1 MIKLYQPKTD
11 DELSVLLQ
19 RPSASVEQ
27 LEEAVTAVL
36 DEVGR
41 SGDDAVRRYTQQF
54 DGVLLSDFRVSQ
66 KELQEADQLISA
78 ELKEAIALAKSNI
91 ERFHRAQ
98 HNGVQQMET
107 MPGVVCRRKSIPIEN
122 VGLYIPGGTAPLF
135 STVLML
141 GVPAMLAGCKNI
153 ILCSP
158 PGKDGRIHPAILYAA
173 HTVGIAQI
181 FKVGGVQAIGAMAY
195 GTESIPKTN
204 KIFGPGNAYVTC
216 AKQLLAKNGFAIDMP
231 AGPSEVAVIAD
242 DSVPPEFVAADLLAQ
257 AEHGKDSQVIVFS
270 DSPEYLQR
278 VVDATKTQLEQ
289 LPRKEIA
296 RAALEFSRA
305 IVTPDLST
313 AMEWSNR
320 YAPEHLILACR
331 NARELAEHVVNAGSV
346 FIGPWSPES
355 VGDYASG
362 TNHTLPTG
370 GHAISWS
377 GVSLDS
383 FTKKVTFQE
392 LTRDGLQAIGRA
404 VEVMA
409 EAEGLRAHA
418 NAVTI
423 RLNQIDYV

>member
-1 MIKLYQPKTD
+1 MIKLYQPQSD
-11 DELSVLLQ
+11 DELSALLQ
-19 RPSASVEQ
+19 RPSASVAQ
-27 LEEAVTAVL
+27 LEETVTAVL
-36 DEVGR
+36 DEIR
-41 SGDDAVRRYTQQF
+41 RLGDAAVQRYTQQF
-54 DGVLLSDFRVSQ
+54 DGVLLADFRVPE
-66 KELQEADQLISA
+66 KEIHEAEGLISS
-78 ELKEAIALAKSNI
+78 ELKKSIALAQSNI

-98 HNGVQQMET
+98 HVGVQQMET
-107 MPGVVCRRKSIPIEN
+107 MPGVLCRRKSIPIEH

-141 GVPAMLAGCKNI
+141 GIPAVLAGCKNVV
-153 ILCSP
+153 LCSP

-173 HTVGIAQI
+173 YVVGITQI

-242 DSVPPEFVAADLLAQ
+242 DSVPAAFVAADLLAQ

-270 DSPEYLQR
+270 DSVKYLQQ
-278 VVDATKTQLEQ
+278 VIDATQTQLEQ

-296 RAALEFSRA
+296 GAALTFSRA

-313 AMEWSNR
+313 AMNWSNQ

-370 GHAISWS
+370 GHANAWS

-392 LTRDGLQAIGRA
+392 LTRDGLQVIGKA

-409 EAEGLRAHA
+409 EAEGLQAHA

-423 RLNQIDYV
+423 RLNQSDYV

>member
-1 MIKLYQPKTD
+1 MIQLYQPKSD
-11 DELSVLLQ
+11 DELSALLQ
-19 RPSASVEQ
+19 RPSASVAQ
-27 LEEAVTAVL
+27 LEETVTAVL
-36 DEVGR
+36 DEVR
-41 SGDDAVRRYTQQF
+41 RLGDVAVQRYTQQF
-54 DGVLLSDFRVSQ
+54 DGVLLADFRVTE
-66 KELQEADQLISA
+66 KEIHEAAELISS
-78 ELKEAIALAKSNI
+78 ELKESIALAQSNI

-98 HNGVQQMET
+98 HVGVQQMET
-107 MPGVVCRRKSIPIEN
+107 MPGVLCRRKSIPIEH

-141 GVPAMLAGCKNI
+141 GIPAVLAGCKNI
-153 ILCSP
+153 VLCSP
-158 PGKDGRIHPAILYAA
+158 PGKDGRIHPAILYSA
-173 HTVGIAQI
+173 HVVGITQI

-216 AKQLLAKNGFAIDMP
+216 AKQLLAKNGFAIDMA

-242 DSVPPEFVAADLLAQ
+242 DSVPAAFVAADLLAQ

-270 DSPEYLQR
+270 DSVKYLQQ
-278 VVDATKTQLEQ
+278 VIDATQMQLQQ

-296 RAALEFSRA
+296 GAALTFSRA

-313 AMEWSNR
+313 AMKWSNQ

-370 GHAISWS
+370 GHANAWS

-392 LTRDGLQAIGRA
+392 LTRDGLQAIGKA

-409 EAEGLRAHA
+409 EAEGLQAHA

-423 RLNQIDYV
+423 RLNQSDYV